1 MSALV
6 GYTPYVGVIAIFV
19 TNLLNGKDPVIFGDG
34 EQQRNFVHVDDIV
47 AGTLASLD
55 ALPGT
60 FNLGT
65 GRTTSVNQLAALWRR
80 DPALRSR
87 FLLVLGWSPFLFFSL
102 LAGGTGEFW
111 WADLSIVP
119 FALLAAVLLDSLPR
133 ARSAVLV
140 TALDSALPRR
150 FRWRPLGRTASLE
163 CGCNRLSSI

>member
-80 DPALRSR
+80 DPALRSLPAGAGLEPVPV
-87 FLLVLGWSPFLFFSL
+87 LLPACGGYRGVLVGGPLDRTVRTPGGG
-102 LAGGTGEFW
+102 LAGLAAPREISGTG
-111 WADLSIVP
+111 DGPGLC
-119 FALLAAVLLDSLPR
+119 AAAAFPVAT
-133 ARSAVLV
+133 ARENCFPGVWMQS
-140 TALDSALPRR
+140 P
-150 FRWRPLGRTASLE
+150 
-163 CGCNRLSSI
+163 

>member
-19 TNLLNGKDPVIFGDG
+19 TNLLNGKDLVIFGDG

-80 DPALRSR
+80 DPALRM
-87 FLLVLGWSPFLFFSL
+87 
-102 LAGGTGEFW
+102 
-111 WADLSIVP
+111 
-119 FALLAAVLLDSLPR
+119 
-133 ARSAVLV
+133 
-140 TALDSALPRR
+140 
-150 FRWRPLGRTASLE
+150 
-163 CGCNRLSSI
+163 NR